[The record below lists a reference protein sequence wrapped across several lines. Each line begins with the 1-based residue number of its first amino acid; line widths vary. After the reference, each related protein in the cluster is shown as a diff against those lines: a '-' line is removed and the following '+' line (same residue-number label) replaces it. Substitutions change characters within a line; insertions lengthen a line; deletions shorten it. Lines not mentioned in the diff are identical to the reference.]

1 MNQPPEAL
9 PPSAGSSP
17 VEGDALLRLDEL
29 AVALKTILPGGI
41 AAAPTLAEA
50 LAALR
55 QTCRDLLGEARR
67 YRALF
72 EALPD
77 PVLLF
82 DEEGRVL
89 DANPAAAT
97 ALGYSKAELLSMSV
111 ADIAPERGP
120 IIMVDFWNRA
130 RIGETKRDA
139 TVDARRDGR
148 RLPAEAWSHTVIE
161 DGERR
166 VMAVVRDPSGVRHL
180 VEDLERVKRLYVEL
194 LHSIDQ
200 GILVQDAEGRI
211 VDANPAARALLGLPE
226 GELPTLAELAPD
238 WHVIDA
244 AGSRLRQD
252 DFPARVALRTGRAV
266 RHRLL
271 GVLDR
276 NGSRYRW
283 LDVTALP
290 QFDERSQT
298 PLRVISVI
306 HDVTDMQRDR
316 ELFGRVQRLARI
328 AGFEWCPGT
337 GLVFCTPQWSEMS
350 GREDARE
357 MAWEAFVACFVEDDR
372 ARLLAAFTES
382 LRHPGELLIECR
394 LQAASGRRC
403 WVRINGHAVRLGGEA
418 VRLTGTIQDISEE
431 RLREEELQ
439 IRADTDLLTGL
450 LTRTAILRALAAL
463 AADPS
468 ARFAVL
474 HLDLDRF
481 KLVNDVYGHET
492 GDQVLAAVAA
502 RLRAAVS
509 ARVLLGRLTGDEF
522 LVVLPDELARRAETV
537 AEVLVRAFERPLRVA
552 DQEIVLGVSIGL
564 ARFPEDASD
573 LRQLLIQV
581 DAALEEAKRRGRKG
595 WMGVSGALARELSE
609 RIAIES
615 NLRRALER
623 EEFELRFQPQID
635 LRTGRIVGAEALIRW
650 HSPTLG
656 PVPPDRFIPQAEASG
671 DIVRIGRW
679 IIDRACRQLVQ
690 WRRQGLALERLSLN
704 LSYRQL
710 MSAKVADDVLQALF
724 AHELSGELLEVE
736 ITERILVEDVS
747 DVRPILQA
755 LRAAGI
761 GIAIDDFG
769 EGYSA
774 LDRLRRMPIQTLKIS
789 HRFTAGVPHVASDVA
804 ICQAIIG
811 VARGLGLEVV
821 AEGVENEAQRSF
833 MQHHGV
839 RIAQGFLFARPLP
852 AEEFAQFYRER
863 RRVHSGAP

>member
-1 MNQPPEAL
+1 MNQPSEAL
-9 PPSAGSSP
+9 PPSAGLSR
-17 VEGDALLRLDEL
+17 VEGDPLARLDTLAAALEALLPRGI
-29 AVALKTILPGGI
+29 VADP
-41 AAAPTLAEA
+41 ALAEA

-55 QTCRDLLGEARR
+55 QTLPELRAEARR
-67 YRALF
+67 YRALL
-72 EALPD
+72 EAVPD
-77 PVLLF
+77 PVLLLGE
-82 DEEGRVL
+82 DGRVL
-89 DANPAAAT
+89 DANPAAAA
-97 ALGYSKAELLSMSV
+97 ALGYAKAELLNMSV

-120 IIMVDFWNRA
+120 TIMAEFWNRA
-130 RIGETKRDA
+130 RIGETVRDE
-139 TVDARRDGR
+139 TVNARRDGT
-148 RLPAEAWSHTVIE
+148 RLPAEVWSHTLIE

-166 VMAVVRDPSGVRHL
+166 VIAVVRDQSGIRRL
-180 VEDLERVKRLYVEL
+180 VEDLERAQRLYVEL

-200 GILVQDAEGRI
+200 GILVQDADGRI
-211 VDANPAARALLGLPE
+211 LDANPAARALLGLPE
-226 GELPTLAELAPD
+226 DDLPTLAELAPD
-238 WHVIDA
+238 WQVIDA
-244 AGSRLRQD
+244 AGLRLGRE
-252 DFPARVALRTGRAV
+252 DFPARIALSTGRAV
-266 RHRLL
+266 HHRLL

-276 NGSRYRW
+276 NSRRYRW
-283 LDVTALP
+283 LEVTAIP
-290 QFDERSQT
+290 QFDEQSRT

-306 HDVTDMQRDR
+306 QDVTELQRDR

-328 AGFEWCPGT
+328 AGFEWWPGT
-337 GLVFCTPQWSEMS
+337 GLVFCTPQWSELC
-350 GREDARE
+350 GRDGARE
-357 MAWEAFVACFVEDDR
+357 MSWEAFVASFVEEDR
-372 ARLLAAFTES
+372 ARLLAAFAES
-382 LRHPGELLIECR
+382 VRHPGELSIECR

-403 WVRINGHAVRLGGEA
+403 WVRILGHAVRLGGEA

-431 RLREEELQ
+431 KLREEELQ

-450 LTRTAILRALAAL
+450 LTRTAILRSLAAL

-481 KLVNDVYGHET
+481 KLVNDVFGHET
-492 GDQVLAAVAA
+492 GDRLLSAVAA

-537 AEVLVRAFERPLRVA
+537 AEVLVRAFERPFRIA
-552 DQEIVLGVSIGL
+552 DQEIALGASIGM

-573 LRQLLIQV
+573 LRQLLMQA

-609 RIAIES
+609 RIAIEA

-656 PVPPDRFIPQAEASG
+656 PVPPDRFIAQAEASG
-671 DIVRIGRW
+671 DIVRIGHW
-679 IIDRACRQLVQ
+679 IIDAACRQLGQ
-690 WRRQGLALERLSLN
+690 WRREGLALERLSLN

-710 MSAKVADDVLQALF
+710 MSARVADDVLRALF
-724 AHELSGELLEVE
+724 EHELPGELLEVE
-736 ITERILVEDVS
+736 ITERILVEEVS

-755 LRAAGI
+755 LRAAGV

-774 LDRLRRMPIQTLKIS
+774 LDRLRRLPIKTLKIS

-811 VARGLGLEVV
+811 VAQGLGLEIV

-839 RIAQGFLFARPLP
+839 RFAQGFLFARPLP

-863 RRVHSGAP
+863 RRVA